1 MNHRR
6 RLGGYLLVML
16 ALFSAGLMGPRAWA
30 TPPQTRPGQGISVP
44 TATPVREWSPTV
56 QPADTPRPAES
67 SPEPPAVPNDTPA
80 PGATPSTAATST
92 PALSRVPATSV
103 PDAAALKL
111 IKRANRLLIWRGQTV
126 TFTLI
131 LTNSGQTSARQVSL
145 ADTLPDGLAPGPVRG
160 TGAVWDGR
168 TLRAQTPV
176 LPPGGQLV
184 VTFDAVVA
192 PDARVGGL
200 LVNRAQ
206 ATAAGGL
213 SANAEAFVALPPA
226 ELPAVG
232 GD

>member
-1 MNHRR
+1 
-6 RLGGYLLVML
+6 L
-16 ALFSAGLMGPRAWA
+16 
-30 TPPQTRPGQGISVP
+30 
-44 TATPVREWSPTV
+44 
-56 QPADTPRPAES
+56 
-67 SPEPPAVPNDTPA
+67 
-80 PGATPSTAATST
+80 
-92 PALSRVPATSV
+92 

-126 TFTLI
+126 TFTLT

-145 ADTLPDGLAPGPVRG
+145 ADTLPDGLAPGLARG
-160 TGAVWDGR
+160 AGAVWDGR

-192 PDARVGGL
+192 SDARIGGL